1 MLIISV
7 SCVTS
12 TSIIQR
18 RPPEEKDEESIDSDS
33 DEDFQPRPK
42 RTKQEHGLSAADSA
56 TAGSYD
62 AELMHQK
69 YAKHNALITA
79 CLEYAAQLGCEE
91 ARLLLEYKSVTS
103 IPFFPEGALSAAL
116 WSYNPNREAPFITSL
131 ECTSTR
137 NFYVAVP
144 GTMDLT
150 ASEAQTSRHVA
161 FDAFTFCLPVKSTL
175 YDLYNADREPKNKR
189 MVNLADVL
197 SRIMTFVEPQLK
209 QPMTDNL
216 FQMIKHLELNMP
228 MIINMGAWNSELYKA
243 LGVPLDQFENVVKVP
258 HPQNWSSYTGIF
270 NLGTTEAEFR
280 TLDDIMSRWWSVT
293 TGIQRKTTFFHQVY
307 SRHGDGWEELLEE
320 HRRGGIAGGETIRLA
335 FEAAQTGIPTPEQV
349 TIVEAIMAGT
359 ETNNE
364 RLRLLYQSLKDI
376 TATPEERTATIK
388 SFGGN
393 PTYHEIAR
401 KLFDMTPH
409 RQLEDKE
416 ATRLIND
423 IRRPAAEASYR
434 KKNSGSLV
442 GFHLSGVN
450 GDTKRKI
457 IDEHNLLVAQAF
469 GNADNVDK
477 PTSTT

>member
-1 MLIISV
+1 MAGGEKGGETIRLAFEAVQTGIPTPDQ
-7 SCVTS
+7 VT
-12 TSIIQR
+12 IVEAI
-18 RPPEEKDEESIDSDS
+18 
-33 DEDFQPRPK
+33 
-42 RTKQEHGLSAADSA
+42 
-56 TAGSYD
+56 TAGG
-62 AELMHQK
+62 EK
-69 YAKHNALITA
+69 
-79 CLEYAAQLGCEE
+79 
-91 ARLLLEYKSVTS
+91 
-103 IPFFPEGALSAAL
+103 
-116 WSYNPNREAPFITSL
+116 
-131 ECTSTR
+131 
-137 NFYVAVP
+137 
-144 GTMDLT
+144 
-150 ASEAQTSRHVA
+150 
-161 FDAFTFCLPVKSTL
+161 
-175 YDLYNADREPKNKR
+175 
-189 MVNLADVL
+189 
-197 SRIMTFVEPQLK
+197 
-209 QPMTDNL
+209 
-216 FQMIKHLELNMP
+216 
-228 MIINMGAWNSELYKA
+228 
-243 LGVPLDQFENVVKVP
+243 
-258 HPQNWSSYTGIF
+258 
-270 NLGTTEAEFR
+270 
-280 TLDDIMSRWWSVT
+280 
-293 TGIQRKTTFFHQVY
+293 
-307 SRHGDGWEELLEE
+307 
-320 HRRGGIAGGETIRLA
+320 GGETIRLA